1 MYFLLQYDYVPDIV
15 ERRAPFREAHLAL
28 ARAAQE
34 QGVLLMAGALVEP
47 VDGAVLVFATGDRS
61 VVEDFVARDPYV
73 REGLVTAWRIR
84 PWNVVI
90 S

>member
-1 MYFLLQYDYVPDIV
+1 MHSLLFYDYVNDIV
-15 ERRAPFREAHLAL
+15 ERRAPFRQEHLAL
-28 ARAAQE
+28 AGEFRDRE
-34 QGVLLMAGALVEP
+34 VLVMAGALVEP
-47 VDGAVLVFATGDRS
+47 VDGAVLVFATNDRS

-84 PWNVVI
+84 AWNVVV